1 MKQLFPF
8 GFKIFDNNELTTA
21 TAIVAVLT
29 IPNTVAMTMT
39 YAMTTT
45 TTTTITS
52 SSFQGRPRFLGIQYP
67 GLFNNEYTVSF
78 IRIFEYR
85 YTGRYKKIS
94 IANMPTV
101 QAAAISFAGQG
112 TECVFVADMSG
123 NAYELSLIVDGIKA
137 TSQVV
142 LKII

>member
-1 MKQLFPF
+1 MQQLFPF

-29 IPNTVAMTMT
+29 IPNTAAMTMT
-39 YAMTTT
+39 YAMT

-52 SSFQGRPRFLGIQYP
+52 SSFQGRPGFLGIRYP

-78 IRIFEYR
+78 IQIFEYR

-101 QAAAISFAGQG
+101 QASAISFAGQG

-123 NAYELSLIVDGIKA
+123 NVYELSLIVDGIKA

>member
-1 MKQLFPF
+1 MQQLFPF

-29 IPNTVAMTMT
+29 IPNTAAMTMT
-39 YAMTTT
+39 YAMT

-52 SSFQGRPRFLGIQYP
+52 SSFQGRPGFLGIRYP

-78 IRIFEYR
+78 IQIFEYR

-101 QAAAISFAGQG
+101 QASAISFAGQG

-123 NAYELSLIVDGIKA
+123 NVYELSLIVDGIKV